1 KILERARPD
10 MNADFDGR
18 SLAEAV
24 MAPTRIYV
32 KPLLALMD
40 AVPVKGMA
48 HITGGGL
55 LDNVPRIL
63 KDSLV
68 ATLDST
74 AWTRP
79 KLFDWLQ
86 REGQVADAEMHRVF
100 NCGIG
105 MVVVVAQ
112 SQEEKAL
119 KLLREAGE
127 TAWSIGMICRR
138 GADQPQTIVA

>member
-1 KILERARPD
+1 
-10 MNADFDGR
+10 
-18 SLAEAV
+18 
-24 MAPTRIYV
+24 
-32 KPLLALMD
+32 
-40 AVPVKGMA
+40 
-48 HITGGGL
+48 
-55 LDNVPRIL
+55 VPRIL
-63 KDSLV
+63 GESLT

-105 MVVVVAQ
+105 MVVVVAR
-112 SQEEKAL
+112 ENEARAL
-119 KLLREAGE
+119 EMLRDAGE
-127 TAWSIGMICRR
+127 TAWRIGMIDRR

>member
-1 KILERARPD
+1 
-10 MNADFDGR
+10 
-18 SLAEAV
+18 
-24 MAPTRIYV
+24 
-32 KPLLALMD
+32 
-40 AVPVKGMA
+40 
-48 HITGGGL
+48 
-55 LDNVPRIL
+55 
-63 KDSLV
+63 
-68 ATLDST
+68 
-74 AWTRP
+74 
-79 KLFDWLQ
+79 
-86 REGQVADAEMHRVF
+86 MHRVF

>member
-1 KILERARPD
+1 MRA
-10 MNADFDGR
+10 
-18 SLAEAV
+18 L
-24 MAPTRIYV
+24 
-32 KPLLALMD
+32 
-40 AVPVKGMA
+40 PVKGLA

-63 KDSLV
+63 GESLV

-79 KLFDWLQ
+79 QLFDWLQ
-86 REGQVADAEMHRVF
+86 REGMVADAEMHRVF

-105 MVVVVAQ
+105 MVVVV
-112 SQEEKAL
+112 SQEHEDLAL

-127 TAWSIGMICRR
+127 TAWTIGMVCRR